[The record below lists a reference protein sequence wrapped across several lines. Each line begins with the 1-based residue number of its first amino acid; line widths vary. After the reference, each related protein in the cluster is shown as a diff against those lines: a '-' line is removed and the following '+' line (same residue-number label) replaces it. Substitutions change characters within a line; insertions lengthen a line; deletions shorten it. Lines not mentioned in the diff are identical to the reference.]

1 MKKPVVDYRT
11 FRLRKINEPQFSHL
25 KLLLGCLTNATLR
38 TSALHCIKMCS
49 ICQKYGIPC
58 WGIPYFYCR
67 DQDSNRR

>member
-49 ICQKYGIPC
+49 ICRNTY
-58 WGIPYFYCR
+58 PYLIQWY
-67 DQDSNRR
+67 QQG